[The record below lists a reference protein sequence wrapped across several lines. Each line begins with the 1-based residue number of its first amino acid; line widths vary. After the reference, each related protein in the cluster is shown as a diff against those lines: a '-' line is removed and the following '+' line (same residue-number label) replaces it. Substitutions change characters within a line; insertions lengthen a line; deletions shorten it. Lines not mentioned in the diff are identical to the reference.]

1 MKRFDVTCT
10 MIYNGHVEIEAE
22 SKDQALKKASE
33 MLDSRINNDFPGEGT
48 FGKVDF
54 IFGEATADY
63 ADEIY
68 N

>member
-22 SKDQALKKASE
+22 NAEQAIKQASE
-33 MLDSRINNDFPGEGT
+33 MLDSQIHDDFPDGGT

-54 IFGEATADY
+54 TFGEATADY
-63 ADEIY
+63 ADEV
-68 N
+68 